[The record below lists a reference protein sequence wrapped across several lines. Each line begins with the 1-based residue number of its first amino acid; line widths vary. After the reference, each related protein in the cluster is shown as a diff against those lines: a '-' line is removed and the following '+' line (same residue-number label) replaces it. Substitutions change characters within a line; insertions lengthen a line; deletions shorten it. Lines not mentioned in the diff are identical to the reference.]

1 MRLHA
6 AGTTR
11 RISSD
16 RAGGTDLSGINT
28 PLGQD
33 RKPAGKPSPGFLSL
47 GRFLLVFGVL
57 LLGGVS
63 FYTAMG
69 PENIERPEVAA
80 VEEKPADASPV
91 DADAADPRQ
100 PDKLVRARPHDGA
113 NVENQV
119 MDDGSIV
126 TKFTPKD
133 RDKDGPVIIDATA
146 PNPQDLKTADLPDEA
161 LIEETPEG
169 KLPVVAADG
178 TRPVER
184 YARPWSGARG
194 TRIAIVVGGL
204 GLSQTGTQRAL
215 DTLPEDI
222 TLAFAATGNSLFR
235 WMPVAR
241 RGGHEI
247 LLQVPLE
254 PFDYPGNNPGRLTL
268 VSKDSAATNLK
279 RLHEAM
285 GRMTN
290 YTGIM
295 NYLGGRFLA
304 DSEALEPVM
313 QDISNRGLLFLDDGS
328 SAQSLSAT
336 YAKAFA
342 SPHAFADVVLDQEV
356 SKAAVLGKLDE
367 LERIALRKG
376 SAIGVAS
383 AFDESVDAVTEW
395 AREAQGRGIEI
406 VGVSVLAD
414 VPN

>member
-1 MRLHA
+1 
-6 AGTTR
+6 
-11 RISSD
+11 
-16 RAGGTDLSGINT
+16 LSGINT

-33 RKPAGKPSPGFLSL
+33 RKPARKSSPGFFSL
-47 GRFLLVFGVL
+47 GRFLLVFGGL
-57 LLGGVS
+57 FLAGAS
-63 FYTAMG
+63 FYAAMG
-69 PENIERPEVAA
+69 PENIEKPQVAV
-80 VEEKPADASPV
+80 VEEKPADANPALV
-91 DADAADPRQ
+91 ETDAETPAQA
-100 PDKLVRARPHDGA
+100 DKLAHARPHDGA
-113 NVENQV
+113 NVEKQV
-119 MDDGSIV
+119 MDDGSVV
-126 TKFTPKD
+126 TKFTPKS
-133 RDKDGPVIIDATA
+133 RDKDGPVVIDATA
-146 PNPQDLKTADLPDEA
+146 QNPQDPKTADLPDEA
-161 LIEETPEG
+161 LIEETAEG
-169 KLPVVAADG
+169 KLPIVAADG
-178 TRPVER
+178 TRPVDR

-254 PFDYPGNNPGRLTL
+254 PFDYPDNNPGRLTL
-268 VSKDSAATNLK
+268 VSRDSAAANLK

-304 DSEALEPVM
+304 DSDALEPVM
-313 QDISNRGLLFLDDGS
+313 KDISSRGLLFLDDAS
-328 SAQSLSAT
+328 SAQSLSAA
-336 YAKAFA
+336 YAKAFG
-342 SPHAFADVVLDQEV
+342 SPHAFADIVLDQEV
-356 SKAAVLGKLDE
+356 SKASVLKKLDE

>member
-1 MRLHA
+1 MRGGVSPPRFESGRA
-6 AGTTR
+6 AG
-11 RISSD
+11 
-16 RAGGTDLSGINT
+16 LSGINT

-33 RKPAGKPSPGFLSL
+33 RKPTKPSRGFFSIGRLLAVL
-47 GRFLLVFGVL
+47 GVVL
-57 LLGGVS
+57 LAGAS
-63 FYTAMG
+63 FYAAMG
-69 PENIERPEVAA
+69 PENLEKPQVAA
-80 VEEKPADASPV
+80 VEEQSEAAPDAVAPGDTDTNKADT
-91 DADAADPRQ
+91 
-100 PDKLVRARPHDGA
+100 LVRARPHDGA
-113 NVENQV
+113 NVERQV
-119 MDDGSIV
+119 MDDGSVV
-126 TKFTPKD
+126 TKFTPGK
-133 RDKDGPVIIDATA
+133 RDKDGPVVIDATA
-146 PNPQDLKTADLPDEA
+146 QNQQDPRTADLPDPA

-169 KLPVVAADG
+169 RLPVVAADG
-178 TRPVER
+178 TRPVDR

-194 TRIAIVVGGL
+194 TRIAIVIGGL

-215 DTLPEDI
+215 DTLPEEI

-254 PFDYPGNNPGRLTL
+254 PFDYPDNNPGRLTL
-268 VSKDSAATNLK
+268 VSSDSASTNLK

-285 GRMTN
+285 ARMTN

-295 NYLGGRFLA
+295 NHLGGRFLA
-304 DSEALEPVM
+304 DPEALEPVM
-313 QDISNRGLLFLDDGS
+313 RDISERGLLFLDDGS

-336 YAKAFA
+336 YAKAFGA
-342 SPHAFADVVLDQEV
+342 PHAFADIVLDQEV
-356 SKAAVLGKLDE
+356 SKAAVLKKLDE

-383 AFDESVDAVTEW
+383 AFDESVDAVIQW

-414 VPN
+414 VPD

>member
-1 MRLHA
+1 M
-6 AGTTR
+6 
-11 RISSD
+11 
-16 RAGGTDLSGINT
+16 SGINT

-33 RKPAGKPSPGFLSL
+33 RKPARGPSPGFLSL
-47 GRFLLVFGVL
+47 GRFVLVFGGL
-57 LLGGVS
+57 LLAGGS
-63 FYTAMG
+63 FYAATG
-69 PENIERPEVAA
+69 PENIKKPEIAKL
-80 VEEKPADASPV
+80 EEKPADATQAVV
-91 DADAADPRQ
+91 DIDGKNPAQ

-113 NVENQV
+113 NVERQV

-133 RDKDGPVIIDATA
+133 RNKDGPVVIDATA
-146 PNPQDLKTADLPDEA
+146 QNPQDERTAELPDEA

-169 KLPVVAADG
+169 KLPIVAADG
-178 TRPVER
+178 TRPVDR

-235 WMPVAR
+235 WMPIAR

-247 LLQVPLE
+247 LLQLPLE
-254 PFDYPGNNPGRLTL
+254 PFDYPDNDPGRLTL
-268 VSKDSAATNLK
+268 VSSDSAATNLK

-290 YTGIM
+290 YTGVM

-304 DSEALEPVM
+304 DANALEPVM
-313 QDISNRGLLFLDDGS
+313 QDISSRGLLFLDDGS
-328 SAQSLSAT
+328 SAQSLTAT
-336 YAKAFA
+336 YAKAYS

-356 SKAAVLGKLDE
+356 SKAAVLKKLDE

-383 AFDESVDAVTEW
+383 AFDESIAAVTEW
-395 AREAQGRGIEI
+395 AREVQGRGIEI

-414 VPN
+414 VPG

>member
-1 MRLHA
+1 M
-6 AGTTR
+6 
-11 RISSD
+11 
-16 RAGGTDLSGINT
+16 SGINT

-33 RKPAGKPSPGFLSL
+33 RKPANKSSPGFLSL
-47 GRFLLVFGVL
+47 GRFALVFGVL
-57 LLGGVS
+57 LLAGGS
-63 FYTAMG
+63 FYAAMG
-69 PENIERPEVAA
+69 PENIKKPEIAK
-80 VEEKPADASPV
+80 VEEKPADAQTV
-91 DADAADPRQ
+91 VVADSKDPTQ
-100 PDKLVRARPHDGA
+100 PDKLVKARPHDGA
-113 NVENQV
+113 NVEKQV
-119 MDDGSIV
+119 MDDGSVV

-133 RDKDGPVIIDATA
+133 RNKDGPVVIDATA
-146 PNPQDLKTADLPDEA
+146 QNPQDARNADQPDEA
-161 LIEETPEG
+161 LIEDTPDG
-169 KLPVVAADG
+169 KLPVIAADG
-178 TRPVER
+178 TRPVDR

-222 TLAFAATGNSLFR
+222 TLAFAASGNSLFR

-247 LLQVPLE
+247 LLQLPLE
-254 PFDYPGNNPGRLTL
+254 PFDYPDNNPGRLTL
-268 VSKDSAATNLK
+268 VSTDSAAANLN

-285 GRMTN
+285 GKMTN
-290 YTGIM
+290 YTGVM

-304 DSEALEPVM
+304 DPDALEPVM
-313 QDISNRGLLFLDDGS
+313 KDISSRGLLFLDDGS

-336 YAKAFA
+336 YAKAYA
-342 SPHAFADVVLDQEV
+342 SPHAFADIVLDQEV
-356 SKAAVLGKLDE
+356 SKAAVLKKLDD

-395 AREAQGRGIEI
+395 ARDAQNRGIEI

-414 VPN
+414 VPE

>member
-1 MRLHA
+1 M
-6 AGTTR
+6 
-11 RISSD
+11 
-16 RAGGTDLSGINT
+16 SGINT

-33 RKPAGKPSPGFLSL
+33 RKPARRPSPGFLSL
-47 GRFLLVFGVL
+47 GRFLLVFGGL
-57 LLGGVS
+57 FLTGVS
-63 FYTAMG
+63 FYAAMG
-69 PENIERPEVAA
+69 PENIEKPEVAA
-80 VEEKPADASPV
+80 VDRKPAEASPTEIA
-91 DADAADPRQ
+91 ADAKQGEQP

-119 MDDGSIV
+119 MDDGSVV
-126 TKFTPKD
+126 TKFTPKS
-133 RDKDGPVIIDATA
+133 RDEDGPVIIDATA
-146 PNPQDLKTADLPDEA
+146 HNSQDERTAGLPDEA

-169 KLPVVAADG
+169 KLPIIAADG
-178 TRPVER
+178 TRPIDR

-215 DTLPEDI
+215 DKLPEDI

-235 WMPVAR
+235 WMSVAR

-254 PFDYPGNNPGRLTL
+254 PFDYPDNNPGRLTL
-268 VSKDSAATNLK
+268 VSSDSTAVNLK

-313 QDISNRGLLFLDDGS
+313 KDISGRGLLFLDDGS

-336 YAKAFA
+336 YAKAFGG
-342 SPHAFADVVLDQEV
+342 PHAFADVVLDQEV
-356 SKAAVLGKLDE
+356 SKASVLKKLDE

-376 SAIGVAS
+376 SAVGVAS

-414 VPN
+414 VPG

>member
-1 MRLHA
+1 M
-6 AGTTR
+6 
-11 RISSD
+11 
-16 RAGGTDLSGINT
+16 SGIHT
-28 PLGQD
+28 PLGQN
-33 RKPAGKPSPGFLSL
+33 RKPAGKPTPGFLSL
-47 GRFLLVFGVL
+47 GRLLLVFGVI

-63 FYTAMG
+63 FYAAMG
-69 PENIERPEVAA
+69 PENIEKPEVAK
-80 VEEKPADASPV
+80 VEMKPAG
-91 DADAADPRQ
+91 ADPAVVETADKNPGQ
-100 PDKLVRARPHDGA
+100 PDTLVRARPHDGA
-113 NVENQV
+113 NVEKQV
-119 MDDGSIV
+119 MDDGSVV

-133 RDKDGPVIIDATA
+133 RNKDGPVVIDATA
-146 PNPQDLKTADLPDEA
+146 QNPQDLKTADLPDEA

-169 KLPVVAADG
+169 KLPVIAADG
-178 TRPVER
+178 TRPVDR

-222 TLAFAATGNSLFR
+222 TLAFAASGNSLFR
-235 WMPVAR
+235 WMPIAR
-241 RGGHEI
+241 KGGHEI

-254 PFDYPGNNPGRLTL
+254 PFDYPENDPGRLTL
-268 VSKDSAATNLK
+268 VSSDSAAANLK
-279 RLHEAM
+279 RLHESM

-304 DSEALEPVM
+304 DSAALEPVM
-313 QDISNRGLLFLDDGS
+313 QDISSRGLLFLDDGS

-336 YAKAFA
+336 YAKAFGG
-342 SPHAFADVVLDQEV
+342 PHAFADVVLDQEV
-356 SKAAVLGKLDE
+356 SKAAVLKKLDE

-376 SAIGVAS
+376 SAVGVAS

-406 VGVSVLAD
+406 VGVSALAD
-414 VPN
+414 VPG

>member
-1 MRLHA
+1 M
-6 AGTTR
+6 
-11 RISSD
+11 
-16 RAGGTDLSGINT
+16 SGINT

-33 RKPAGKPSPGFLSL
+33 RKPAKPSPGFLSL
-47 GRFLLVFGVL
+47 GRFVAVFGVL
-57 LLGGVS
+57 LLAGAS
-63 FYTAMG
+63 FYAAMG
-69 PENIERPEVAA
+69 PENLETPQLAK
-80 VEEKPADASPV
+80 VEEKPEAQTEAV
-91 DADAADPRQ
+91 Q
-100 PDKLVRARPHDGA
+100 PAGTEEAQAEKLVRARPHDGA
-113 NVENQV
+113 NVEKQV
-119 MDDGSIV
+119 MDDGSVV
-126 TKFTPKD
+126 TKFTPKS
-133 RDKDGPVIIDATA
+133 RNEDGPVVIDATA
-146 PNPQDLKTADLPDEA
+146 QDPQDPRNADLPDEA

-178 TRPVER
+178 TRPVDR

-235 WMPVAR
+235 WMPIAR

-254 PFDYPGNNPGRLTL
+254 PFDYPENDPGRLTL
-268 VSKDSAATNLK
+268 VSRDSAAANLK

-290 YTGIM
+290 YTGVM

-304 DSEALEPVM
+304 ESEALEPVM
-313 QDISNRGLLFLDDGS
+313 RDIASRGLLFLDDGS
-328 SAQSLSAT
+328 SAQSLSAS
-336 YAKAFA
+336 YAKAFGG
-342 SPHAFADVVLDQEV
+342 PHAFADVVLDQEV
-356 SKAAVLGKLDE
+356 SKAAVLKKLDE
-367 LERIALRKG
+367 LERVALRKG

-383 AFDESVDAVTEW
+383 AFDESVDAVTQW

-414 VPN
+414 VPG

>member
-1 MRLHA
+1 M
-6 AGTTR
+6 
-11 RISSD
+11 
-16 RAGGTDLSGINT
+16 GINT

-33 RKPAGKPSPGFLSL
+33 RKPAKPSPGLFSP
-47 GRFLLVFGVL
+47 GRFVLVFGVL
-57 LLGGVS
+57 LLAGAS
-63 FYTAMG
+63 FYGAMG
-69 PENIERPEVAA
+69 PENLEKPVVAA
-80 VEEKPADASPV
+80 VEEKSADVTPAATEQ
-91 DADAADPRQ
+91 AADRATDQTGPE
-100 PDKLVRARPHDGA
+100 KLVRARPHDGA
-113 NVENQV
+113 NVERRV
-119 MDDGSIV
+119 MEDGTVV
-126 TKFTPKD
+126 TKFTPRD
-133 RDKDGPVIIDATA
+133 RSKDGAVVIDATA
-146 PNPQDLKTADLPDEA
+146 QNAQDQRNADRPDEA
-161 LIEETPEG
+161 LIEETAQG
-169 KLPVVAADG
+169 RLPVVAPDG
-178 TRPVER
+178 TRPIDR

-215 DTLPEDI
+215 DTLPEDV

-254 PFDYPGNNPGRLTL
+254 PFDYPANDPGRLTL
-268 VSKDSAATNLK
+268 VSSDSKAANLK

-304 DSEALEPVM
+304 EPDALEPVM
-313 QDISNRGLLFLDDGS
+313 RDIMDRGLLFLDDGS

-342 SPHAFADVVLDQEV
+342 GPHAFADVVLDQEV
-356 SKAAVLGKLDE
+356 SKAAVLKKLDE

-383 AFDESVDAVTEW
+383 AFDESVDAVTQW

-406 VGVSVLAD
+406 VGVSALAG
-414 VPN
+414 VPD

>member
-1 MRLHA
+1 M
-6 AGTTR
+6 
-11 RISSD
+11 
-16 RAGGTDLSGINT
+16 SGIHT

-33 RKPAGKPSPGFLSL
+33 RKPARRPSPGFLSF
-47 GRFLLVFGVL
+47 GRFLLVFGGL
-57 LLGGVS
+57 ALAGAS
-63 FYTAMG
+63 FYAAMG
-69 PENIERPEVAA
+69 PENIEKPQVAS
-80 VEEKPADASPV
+80 VEETPADTKPAV
-91 DADAADPRQ
+91 VEADAKISEQ
-100 PDKLVRARPHDGA
+100 SDKLAHARPHDGA
-113 NVENQV
+113 NVEKQV
-119 MDDGSIV
+119 MDDGAVV
-126 TKFTPKD
+126 TKFTPKS
-133 RDKDGPVIIDATA
+133 RDKDGPVVIDATA
-146 PNPQDLKTADLPDEA
+146 QNPQDLKTADLPDEA

-169 KLPVVAADG
+169 KLPIVATDG
-178 TRPVER
+178 TRPVDR

-204 GLSQTGTQRAL
+204 GLSQSGTQRAL

-254 PFDYPGNNPGRLTL
+254 PFDYPDNDPGRLTL
-268 VSKDSAATNLK
+268 VSKDSAAANLK

-304 DSEALEPVM
+304 DPEALEPVM
-313 QDISNRGLLFLDDGS
+313 QDISKRGLLFLDDGS
-328 SAQSLSAT
+328 SAQSLSAA
-336 YAKAFA
+336 YAKAFGA
-342 SPHAFADVVLDQEV
+342 PHAFADVVLDQEV
-356 SKAAVLGKLDE
+356 SKAAVLKKLDE

-414 VPN
+414 VPG